1 MKMKRFLKTFGFYL
15 LLTIIVLIIS
25 LPLINMVGSSF
36 KSTREILNNNN
47 IFPEVFTW
55 ENYRNVLNRTPFL
68 TYVRNSIIVAVL
80 TAVVVGITSCLA
92 GYAIARYRNH
102 IRAFRYFSKLFL
114 ILQMFP
120 AVLLMI
126 PLVLVFIKVGLS
138 DSLFG
143 ISLIYIAFNIPFCTW
158 MISGFFEGIPVE
170 MEEAAQ
176 IDGCTVFQ
184 SFYKLA
190 VPLSLPGIA
199 SIMIYAFI
207 GAWNEYM
214 MANIINK
221 SVNMKTLPVGLQ
233 SFILQFD
240 TDWGSLMA
248 ASVLAIIPAMF
259 FIIFMQKYIVAGLTA
274 GAVKG

>member
-1 MKMKRFLKTFGFYL
+1 MKIKRIFKTIGFYL
-15 LLTIIVLIIS
+15 LLTIIVLFIS

-68 TYVRNSIIVAVL
+68 TYVRNSVVVAVL

-92 GYAIARYRNH
+92 GYAIARYQRH

-138 DSLFG
+138 DSLLG

-184 SFYKLA
+184 SFCKLA

-214 MANIINK
+214 MANVINK
-221 SVNMKTLPVGLQ
+221 SAEVKTLPVGLQ

-248 ASVLAIIPAMF
+248 ASVLAIIPAML